1 MRDTIRDLSGSWRK
15 VRQRFGIAA
24 PRVAVHSQIPWYLRW
39 LGIALLLGLSAAS
52 AAWIYDAGRRFA
64 GFDRNEVE
72 AELSAVKHELLDAQ
86 AELEKLRAVAN
97 AADSRLAIE
106 RTAQQ
111 KLAQQIRSLEQDNA
125 RLREELGTLDTMLTS
140 DARSATS
147 LSIYRFKVEP
157 DVLPGEYRYRLLLVT
172 PSSRR
177 EREFNGRLELVVNL
191 TEDGRN
197 AMMTFP
203 EPADAGASAFRLS
216 FKYFRRVEGTF
227 RVNPKAKVE
236 NVQARIYE
244 NGSKEPRATNNV
256 SL

>member
-1 MRDTIRDLSGSWRK
+1 VKNDLSGSWRK
-15 VRQRFGIAA
+15 VRLRFGIAA
-24 PRVAVHSQIPWYLRW
+24 PRVAVHSPIPWYLRW
-39 LGIALLLGLSAAS
+39 LGIALLLGVSAAS

-72 AELSAVKHELLDAQ
+72 SELSSVRTQLADADAELA
-86 AELEKLRAVAN
+86 KLRAVAN
-97 AADSRLAIE
+97 AADRRLAIE

-111 KLAQQIRSLEQDNA
+111 KLAQQIRTLEEDNA
-125 RLREELGTLDTMLTS
+125 RLREELGTLDSMLSS
-140 DARSATS
+140 DARAGTA

-172 PSSRR
+172 PRARS

-191 TEDGRN
+191 TEEGRN
-197 AMMTFP
+197 AMMVFP
-203 EPADAGASAFRLS
+203 EPGDSGAAAFRLA

-236 NVQARIYE
+236 NVQALIYE
-244 NGSKEPRATNNV
+244 NGSNQQPRATSSV

>member
-1 MRDTIRDLSGSWRK
+1 MGSGMRDLSGSWRK

-24 PRVAVHSQIPWYLRW
+24 PRVVVQSPIPWYLRW
-39 LGIALLLGLSAAS
+39 LGIAVLLGLSAAS

-72 AELSAVKHELLDAQ
+72 TELSSVKRELADAQ
-86 AELEKLRAVAN
+86 GELEKLRAVAN
-97 AADSRLAIE
+97 ASESRLAIE

-111 KLAQQIRSLEQDNA
+111 KLAQQIRVLEQDNA
-125 RLREELGTLDTMLTS
+125 RLREELGTLDGMLSS
-140 DARSATS
+140 DARAGTA

-157 DVLPGEYRYRLLLVT
+157 DVLPGEYRYHLLLVT
-172 PSSRR
+172 PRAR
-177 EREFNGRLELVVNL
+177 AEREFNDRLELAVNL

-203 EPADAGASAFRLS
+203 ETADAGATAFRLA

-244 NGSKEPRATNNV
+244 NGSKEPRATSTV

>member
-1 MRDTIRDLSGSWRK
+1 MKGDLSGSWRK
-15 VRQRFGIAA
+15 ARMRFGIAA
-24 PRVAVHSQIPWYLRW
+24 PRVAVHSPIPWYLRW
-39 LGIALLLGLSAAS
+39 LGIALLIGVSAAS

-72 AELSAVKHELLDAQ
+72 TELASVKTELADAQ
-86 AELEKLRAVAN
+86 AELRKLRAVAN
-97 AADSRLAIE
+97 ASDSRLAIE

-111 KLAQQIRSLEQDNA
+111 KLAQQIRVLEQDNA
-125 RLREELGTLDTMLTS
+125 RLREELGTLDGMLSS
-140 DARSATS
+140 DVRAGNS
-147 LSIYRFKVEP
+147 LAIYRFKVEP
-157 DVLPGEYRYRLLLVT
+157 DVLPGEYRYHLLLVT
-172 PSSRR
+172 PRARS

-191 TEDGRN
+191 TEDGRS

-203 EPADAGASAFRLS
+203 EQGDAGASAFRLA

-244 NGSKEPRATNNV
+244 NGSNQPRATNSV